1 VAGALCELLCH
12 QSLHELDRALGS
24 GERRDRDVGEQGQV
38 RRQLRPLL
46 LRDQALDDLEDRA
59 GDRLRA
65 QARQRAR
72 LGAIA
77 VALLEGVTAVK
88 FGSINATSY
97 IVNSDKAIT
106 AVSPPGSA
114 KTTVDVTVTTA
125 ASGTSAISH
134 KDRFVYRH

>member
-1 VAGALCELLCH
+1 M
-12 QSLHELDRALGS
+12 
-24 GERRDRDVGEQGQV
+24 

-97 IVNSDKAIT
+97 IVNSDKSIT